1 MASSASGTVAGAS
14 AITVVLPF
22 YNEERFIGRTLES
35 LAAQTARPG
44 RLVLVDNASSDASA
58 RLVEDFLRQ
67 SGIEGRLVSEPR
79 PGKINALETGA
90 ALVTSPFVAFCDADT
105 YYPPHY
111 FETAAALFE
120 RRPDC
125 AGVTATNVSGVVPT
139 SDDRLFVAKQTLM
152 TSLLAKQCHA
162 GGYGQIF
169 RTDIFRAAGGYSAA
183 RWPFVLEDHEIAH
196 RIFKFGPFVTSRLM
210 WCAPSDRRQDR
221 ANVDWTLAER
231 ILYHA
236 TPFALKDW
244 FFYDF
249 LSKRFDARGLRNVNL
264 RDRALF
270 APHISAGSPPGASPA
285 VAE

>member
-1 MASSASGTVAGAS
+1 MVSRASTSVAGAS

-44 RLVLVDNASSDASA
+44 RLVLVDNASTDSSP
-58 RLVEDFLRQ
+58 RLVEDFLSQ
-67 SGIEGRLVSEPR
+67 SGFEGRLVADIR
-79 PGKINALETGA
+79 PGKIHALETGA
-90 ALVTSPFVAFCDADT
+90 AEVSSPFVAFCDADT
-105 YYPPHY
+105 YYPSHY

-120 RRPDC
+120 RNPNC
-125 AGVTATNVSGVVPT
+125 AGVTATNVSGAAPT
-139 SDDRLFVAKQTLM
+139 SNDRFFVAKQTLM

-162 GGYGQIF
+162 GGFGQIF

-183 RWPFVLEDHEIAH
+183 NWPYVLEDHEIAH
-196 RIFKFGPFVTSRLM
+196 RVFKYAPLVTSTAM

-221 ANVDWTLAER
+221 ANVDWTLGER
-231 ILYHA
+231 VLYHA

-249 LSKRFDARGLRNVNL
+249 LAKRFEARGLRNVNL

-270 APHISAGSPPGASPA
+270 APHISAGAPAGAAPA